1 MAYSIPLIRQFRT
14 AGDNDGPAIVLYNNN
29 YVLEQCV
36 DQVPDIYALP
46 GFSSSTGTYDYY
58 SSQFNSVFV
67 IYTRPSLTFM
77 FTGNTHVFTS
87 DTRFLGIMQEI
98 YKIRHDDVLDYRSSR
113 DDQSWERVA
122 QSIRTPIVTYSAATS
137 AVTTAFTMSVL
148 PDQFIKPVDRYTEEM
163 FEDRAEYFMNMRF
176 LFSTSGSTSG
186 ATTGTTTGSTTG
198 ATSATTITTLSINT
212 IDENGLITTRPYTAD
227 TFVLTNDR
235 KSMIT
240 RGSWS
245 GETVYGLFFA
255 CFQPPSRPIIHFP
268 RVATAITENITT
280 TPTFNFS
287 NVEDGDSFVLQVTY
301 DLTDTGFTNTNAYSG
316 VTDYPREKTDN
327 SLEQTI
333 DKTTGELA
341 EGGSERSTSI
351 KVRRINAPIRPNSLF
366 LYRIGNV
373 KGIQNIFDVDQQVI
387 NYSQY
392 YTGATG
398 SVETLRRYVDSLAT
412 EDPALA
418 NNTSGNQG
426 NGTAVSVKKSRD
438 R

>member
-14 AGDNDGPAIVLYNNN
+14 AGDNDDPAIALYNNN
-29 YVLEQCV
+29 YVLEHCI
-36 DQVPDIYALP
+36 DQVPNIYALP

-58 SSQFNSVFV
+58 GSQYHSVFV
-67 IYTRPSLTFM
+67 IYTRPSLSFV

-87 DTRFLGIMQEI
+87 DTRFFGIMQEL
-98 YKIRHDDVLDYRSSR
+98 YKIRHEDVLDYRSS
-113 DDQSWERVA
+113 QSEGSWERVA
-122 QSIRTPIVTYSAATS
+122 KCIREPIVTYSASTS

-148 PDQFIKPVDRYTEEM
+148 PEQFIKPEDGYTEEV

-186 ATTGTTTGSTTG
+186 TTTGSTTG
-198 ATSATTITTLSINT
+198 STTATTITTLSINT
-212 IDENGLITTRPYTAD
+212 IDGNGLITTRPYTAD
-227 TFVLTNDR
+227 TFVLTHDR

-240 RGSWS
+240 NGSWS
-245 GETVYGLFFA
+245 GETIFGLFFT
-255 CFQPPSRPIIHFP
+255 CFQPPSRPVLHFP
-268 RVATAITENITT
+268 FPATAITENITT

-333 DKTTGELA
+333 DKTTNDIA
-341 EGGSERSTSI
+341 DRGSERTTTI
-351 KVRRINAPIRPNSLF
+351 RTRRINAPIRRNSLF

-373 KGIQNIFDVDQQVI
+373 KGIKNIFDVNQQIV

-398 SVETLRRYVDSLAT
+398 SRETLRLYVDSRAA
-412 EDPALA
+412 EEPAAA
-418 NNTSGNQG
+418 NNASGNQN
-426 NGTAVSVKKSRD
+426 NGTTAAVR